1 MKLGNKL
8 AVPVTEMDHAKG
20 RPDAAI
26 ELVEYGDFEC
36 PYCRKAFGIVTRLLQ
51 TYGDNVHYVFRN
63 FPLQNMH
70 PHALSAAK
78 AVEAAALQRR
88 YWQMHELLFE
98 NQDELD
104 DENLMS
110 LADEIGLN
118 VNQFER
124 AFKSSTVMKRIESD
138 VEGARQSGVES
149 TPAFF
154 INGRK
159 YEGDWSYDSLS
170 EILNSLVRGR
180 SLDETFKAA

>member
-1 MKLGNKL
+1 MKSGKKL
-8 AVPVTEMDHAKG
+8 AVPVTAMDHAKG

-36 PYCRKAFGIVTRLLQ
+36 PYCGEAFEIVTRLLQ
-51 TYGDNVHYVFRN
+51 TFGDNLHYVFRN
-63 FPLQNMH
+63 FPLQNLH
-70 PHALSAAK
+70 PNALNSAK
-78 AVEAAALQRR
+78 AAEAAGLQRR
-88 YWQMHELLFE
+88 YWQMHQILFE

-110 LADEIGLN
+110 FADEIGLN

-124 AFKSSTVMKRIESD
+124 AFKSPTILRRIESD

-149 TPAFF
+149 TPSFF

-170 EILNSLVRGR
+170 EIFNAVLNGQ
-180 SLDETFKAA
+180 SLDKTFKAA